1 MAVPVFNSLRMAGQD
16 PALLAMLLGSTAA
29 PAISQVQG
37 YVDADNFGELMLN
50 NLIANIP
57 LATGV
62 GGLGLAGALDPVLRE
77 NFSNL
82 GNVAQTGVEAI
93 NIDNEY
99 KRQVQDLD
107 RRAAAADAAGDIP
120 EVMRVAKEK
129 IKLEQDYIR
138 VVSEVAGSAA
148 QAGKPTTPELD
159 RAVQEE
165 AQRQAKRT
173 EPEVTVAMD
182 SGDKMPKQES
192 AADKILKNRMRRMGA
207 AGLIGSV
214 AGLPI
219 ASALM
224 KDRDQA

>member
-1 MAVPVFNSLRMAGQD
+1 MAAPLFNSLRMAGQD

-37 YVDADNFGELMLN
+37 YMDADNFGELTLN
-50 NLIANIP
+50 SLIANIP

-62 GGLGLAGALDPVLRE
+62 GGAGIAAALDPVLRE
-77 NFSNL
+77 KMTAVGQVGQGMYDEWNIERNY
-82 GNVAQTGVEAI
+82 NKKVE
-93 NIDNEY
+93 
-99 KRQVQDLD
+99 DLE
-107 RRAAAADAAGDIP
+107 RRAAVANQAGDVP
-120 EVMRVAKEK
+120 EQMNILKER
-129 IKLEQDYIR
+129 L
-138 VVSEVAGSAA
+138 VVEAEYAETIGNVRSSIGSSANA
-148 QAGKPTTPELD
+148 PTPEMD

-165 AQRQAKRT
+165 AERQAKRT

-182 SGDKMPKQES
+182 AGDKMPKQES
-192 AADKILKNRMRRMGA
+192 TADKILKNRMRRMGA

-224 KDRDQA
+224 QDRDQG

>member
-1 MAVPVFNSLRMAGQD
+1 MAGTD
-16 PALLAMLLGSTAA
+16 PAIVALGLGGSIPSGIST
-29 PAISQVQG
+29 VEG
-37 YVDADNFGELMLN
+37 YMDADNYGELMLN
-50 NLIANIP
+50 SLISSLPA
-57 LATGV
+57 ATGI
-62 GGLGLAGALDPVLRE
+62 GGAGLVAALDPVLRE
-77 NFSNL
+77 KMTAA
-82 GNVAQTGVEAI
+82 GQAGQGMWDEW
-93 NIDNEY
+93 NIERNY
-99 KRQVQDLD
+99 KQKVNDLE
-107 RRAAAADAAGDIP
+107 RRAAVANQAGDVQEQMNIL
-120 EVMRVAKEK
+120 KER
-129 IKLEQDYIR
+129 L
-138 VVSEVAGSAA
+138 VVEAEYAETIGNVRSSIGESINA
-148 QAGKPTTPELD
+148 PTPELD

-224 KDRDQA
+224 KDRDQG

>member
-1 MAVPVFNSLRMAGQD
+1 MAATD
-16 PALLAMLLGSTAA
+16 PAFLAMALGSTAA
-29 PAISQVQG
+29 PAISQVEG
-37 YVDADNFGELMLN
+37 YIDADNYGELMLN
-50 NLIANIP
+50 NLIASLP

-62 GGLGLAGALDPVLRE
+62 GGAGLAAAIDPVLRE

-82 GNVAQTGVEAI
+82 GDVAKTGVDAI

-99 KRQVQDLD
+99 KRQMKDLN
-107 RRAAAADAAGDIP
+107 RKAAAAEAAGDIP
-120 EVMRVAKEK
+120 EVLRVAKEK
-129 IKLEQDYIR
+129 VNLEQEYIK
-138 VVSEVAGSAA
+138 VVSNVAGSAA
-148 QAGKPTTPELD
+148 QVGRPSTPELD

>member
-1 MAVPVFNSLRMAGQD
+1 MAGTD
-16 PALLAMLLGSTAA
+16 PAIVAMGLGGSIPSGIST
-29 PAISQVQG
+29 IEG
-37 YVDADNFGELMLN
+37 YMDADNYGELMLN
-50 NLIANIP
+50 SLISGLPA
-57 LATGV
+57 ATGL
-62 GGLGLAGALDPVLRE
+62 GGAGLALAIDPVLRE
-77 NFSNL
+77 KVTAAGQAGQGMWN
-82 GNVAQTGVEAI
+82 EW
-93 NIDNEY
+93 NIERNY
-99 KRQVQDLD
+99 KQKVNDLE
-107 RRAAAADAAGDIP
+107 RRAAVANQAGDVQEQMNIL
-120 EVMRVAKEK
+120 KER
-129 IKLEQDYIR
+129 L
-138 VVSEVAGSAA
+138 VVEAEYAETI
-148 QAGKPTTPELD
+148 GKVRSSIGESMNAPTPELD

-173 EPEVTVAMD
+173 EPEVTVVMG

>member
-1 MAVPVFNSLRMAGQD
+1 MAATD
-16 PALLAMLLGSTAA
+16 PAFLAMALGSTAA
-29 PAISQVQG
+29 PAISQVEG
-37 YVDADNFGELMLN
+37 YIDADNYGELMLN
-50 NLIANIP
+50 NIIASLP

-62 GGLGLAGALDPVLRE
+62 GGAGLAAAIDPVLRE

-82 GNVAQTGVEAI
+82 GDVAKTGVDAI

-99 KRQVQDLD
+99 KRQMKDLN
-107 RRAAAADAAGDIP
+107 RKAAAAEAAGDIP
-120 EVMRVAKEK
+120 EVLRVAKEK
-129 IKLEQDYIR
+129 VNLEQEYIK
-138 VVSEVAGSAA
+138 VVSNVAGSAA
-148 QAGKPTTPELD
+148 QVGRPSTPELD

>member
-1 MAVPVFNSLRMAGQD
+1 MV
-16 PALLAMLLGSTAA
+16 
-29 PAISQVQG
+29 
-37 YVDADNFGELMLN
+37 
-50 NLIANIP
+50 
-57 LATGV
+57 
-62 GGLGLAGALDPVLRE
+62 
-77 NFSNL
+77 SN
-82 GNVAQTGVEAI
+82 
-93 NIDNEY
+93 
-99 KRQVQDLD
+99 
-107 RRAAAADAAGDIP
+107 
-120 EVMRVAKEK
+120 
-129 IKLEQDYIR
+129 
-138 VVSEVAGSAA
+138 VAGSAA
-148 QAGKPTTPELD
+148 QVGRPSTPELD